1 MLRLTY
7 FNGLYLDQEKYQLH
21 LSFLAFY
28 VDPGSGSMILQLL
41 LGGVSGVYV
50 VFRLF
55 KQRIL
60 RLFGVRTETAS
71 SSDLSGQI
79 PTENDNVRR
88 SA

>member
-1 MLRLTY
+1 V
-7 FNGLYLDQEKYQLH
+7 GLNPDQEKYQLH

-60 RLFGVRTETAS
+60 RLFGGRTETAVS
-71 SSDLSGQI
+71 SNLSKQVS
-79 PTENDNVRR
+79 PENDNVRR